1 MKKGGKRQAACKLH
15 ASKQKHARWS
25 CGEVIALDLL
35 RPTPDLK
42 KDPSIR
48 VLVRPCASESVQSD
62 KARRARIFGE
72 STKEILFIIFSIV
85 TVDGSF

>member
-1 MKKGGKRQAACKLH
+1 MRRSEGRQAA
-15 ASKQKHARWS
+15 S
-25 CGEVIALDLL
+25 CMLDGRGEVIALDLL

-48 VLVRPCASESVQSD
+48 VLVRPCASELVQSD